1 MGVTRSAAVTEGA
14 ASVMAGD
21 GMGMEGS
28 AEEGA
33 RWRSLW
39 DEVRGLESRIRGWD
53 GRMTEAETMSETVQG
68 EGEIER

>member
-1 MGVTRSAAVTEGA
+1 
-14 ASVMAGD
+14 
-21 GMGMEGS
+21 MGMEGS